1 MIVSAAVCWGPG
13 GPFEY
18 SEVEL
23 DEPRPDEL
31 VVRLVA
37 TGVCH
42 TDINSR
48 DGRTPTQFPIILGH
62 EGAGVV
68 EQVGSAVRDVEPGQR
83 VLLLPDYCGR
93 CPACVAGR
101 SKYCDYAMP
110 MSFSGRRLDGTPRAH
125 RDGVEI
131 GACFFGQSSF
141 ATHALATERNVLAV
155 PADAPLERLT
165 ALTCGIQTGAGA
177 ALHAI
182 PVRVGS
188 TLLVFG
194 AGAVGLSAVM
204 IAAAAGAAEIVVV
217 DRVSHRLELAREL
230 GATHVI
236 DTTAVGSEL
245 GTAIRAHRPAGYDAV
260 IDTTGV
266 PELIGL
272 GVDSLATG
280 GTCGVITTAGGD
292 LVISPRAL
300 LTRGA
305 SIRGIIGGDA
315 PSKQLVP
322 ELIALNERGAFPY
335 ERLIRHY
342 RFDQLNDAVADSVSG
357 RTIKPVLLF

>member
-1 MIVSAAVCWGPG
+1 
-13 GPFEY
+13 
-18 SEVEL
+18 
-23 DEPRPDEL
+23 
-31 VVRLVA
+31 
-37 TGVCH
+37 
-42 TDINSR
+42 
-48 DGRTPTQFPIILGH
+48 
-62 EGAGVV
+62 
-68 EQVGSAVRDVEPGQR
+68 

-93 CPACVAGR
+93 CPACLAGR

-125 RDGVEI
+125 RDGAEI

-155 PADAPLERLT
+155 PDDAPLEKLA

-182 PVRVGS
+182 PVRPGHS
-188 TLLVFG
+188 LLVLG

-204 IAAAAGAAEIVVV
+204 IGAAAGAVEIVVV
-217 DRVSHRLELAREL
+217 DRVAHRLELAREL

-236 DTTAVGSEL
+236 DTTEVGAQL
-245 GTAIRAHRPAGYDAV
+245 GAAIRDHRPRGCDVV

-266 PELIGL
+266 PELIGIGVESL
-272 GVDSLATG
+272 GTDGA
-280 GTCGVITTAGGD
+280 CGVLTTAGGD
-292 LVISPRAL
+292 LVIPPRAL
-300 LTRGA
+300 MVHGA

-322 ELIALNERGAFPY
+322 QLIALNRRGTFPY

-342 RFDQLNDAVADSVSG
+342 RFEELNDAVADSAG
-357 RTIKPVLLF
+357 GKTIKPVLLF

>member
-1 MIVSAAVCWGPG
+1 MIVNAAVCWEPG
-13 GPFEY
+13 KPFEY
-18 SEVEL
+18 SDVEL

-31 VVRLVA
+31 LVRMVA

-48 DGRTPTQFPIILGH
+48 DGRMPMQFPIILGH

-68 EQVGSAVRDVEPGQR
+68 EQVGSAVREVRPGQQ

-101 SKYCDYAMP
+101 SKYSDYAMP
-110 MSFSGRRLDGTPRAH
+110 MSFSGRRLDGSPRAH
-125 RDGVEI
+125 RDGVQV

-155 PADAPLERLT
+155 PDDAPLEQLA

-177 ALHAI
+177 VLHAI
-182 PVRVGS
+182 PVRPGDA
-188 TLLVFG
+188 LLVFG

-204 IAAAAGAAEIVVV
+204 IGAAAGAGEIAVV
-217 DRVSHRLELAREL
+217 DRVAHRLELAREL
-230 GATHVI
+230 GATQVI
-236 DTTAVGSEL
+236 DTTATEL
-245 GTAIRAHRPAGYDAV
+245 GAGLREHRYDVV

-266 PELIGL
+266 PELIGR
-272 GVDSLATG
+272 GVESLATG

-292 LVISPRAL
+292 LVISPRTL
-300 LTRGA
+300 LVRGA

-335 ERLIRHY
+335 ERLIRQY
-342 RFDQLNDAVADSVSG
+342 RFEELNDAVADSSSG
-357 RTIKPVLLF
+357 KTIKPVLLF